1 MENVRAEST
10 ESSLSGD
17 QVENLK
23 EVLQGDSLIITD
35 LVKQISSARKDIA
48 L

>member
-1 MENVRAEST
+1 MENVREDSKQC
-10 ESSLSGD
+10 SLTGD